1 MRNWRKA
8 IHEILSS
15 ASSRK
20 ARSIVAYCDRGWL
33 WHPWNH
39 NKRHPCTPI
48 LLCLCCST
56 CKFYSCMLPL
66 AFYPNFYDPLAP
78 EPWYNLLLFCAR
90 RSAQQLVLTRHLSPK
105 FKVLGLISILS
116 TPFQT
121 RIYWFHSFINVVTSA
136 QSARQRKYFVNRHF
150 DIFTLTN
157 LLYLKKRPCVCKYD
171 AG

>member
-1 MRNWRKA
+1 
-8 IHEILSS
+8 
-15 ASSRK
+15 
-20 ARSIVAYCDRGWL
+20 
-33 WHPWNH
+33 
-39 NKRHPCTPI
+39 
-48 LLCLCCST
+48 
-56 CKFYSCMLPL
+56 MLPL

-157 LLYLKKRPCVCKYD
+157 LLYLKKGRACVNMMLVRCDKMWITGCGRRTDNITCFLLIVLQAKNLRPNMSDDVFRCRYLPLSLP
-171 AG
+171 